1 MNNFSLELY
10 LEMMKEENQDY
21 SNDVIERAYK
31 KAFIEQFN

>member
-10 LEMMKEENQDY
+10 LEMMQDDFSEY
-21 SNDVIERAYK
+21 SNDVVEKAYQ